1 MDIALHRVSSIRADA
16 EEYRARPKCPDFAR
30 LSVVVRTER
39 GEQAEFKLFGPVDA
53 PFAEIAA
60 AINAAY
66 AVSAAQEEGA
76 A

>member
-1 MDIALHRVSSIRADA
+1 MDIALHRVS
-16 EEYRARPKCPDFAR
+16 R
-30 LSVVVRTER
+30 LSATATEYTDQPCADFIILNVTVRTDR
-39 GEQAEFKLFGPVDA
+39 GEHAEIKLFGPIDA

-66 AVSAAQEEGA
+66 AVSAAQKEEA